1 MLQGEDCIVLVDDEA
16 LILIGLK
23 IMLSK
28 LGYKVCG
35 TAMTTNK
42 ALSLVFKV
50 NPKLIFLDY
59 RLNDGTDGVEAAKLI
74 REKHSCFIIF
84 ITGSSD
90 PETVENLKLAKP
102 DGLLFKPILPYDL
115 TTAINA
121 LCSA

>member
-102 DGLLFKPILPYDL
+102 ERV
-115 TTAINA
+115 
-121 LCSA
+121 